1 MKKVLLASLYLMASV
16 FMLTACS
23 DDDDDN
29 NASEMPQE
37 GEVEFF
43 DELSFLQN
51 SIVEIDSTGAKMGVS
66 CGKALDEMAPTEL
79 YVGAENIEEAKEIFL
94 SWIINK
100 ESVISTGNN
109 ITVSLKSEERND
121 QGKVY
126 FTAKEQGSMVGE
138 YPLIAEVT
146 FDTDIKYVSKVY
158 FINKSSW
165 PNNAGSQYFVGD
177 IVNLHSSGREGWK
190 NYVCIREYSAGVK
203 GMLISM
209 SDKSYD
215 GYNGIFWTATETEA
229 KQASEIIRKDWNTF
243 KVFFEDAGLRLNDDY
258 LFYFAL
264 KKFWGVQIGTYA
276 INLHTGGIDWYGL
289 TKERRHLFCYF
300 FDDDGEVED

>member
-23 DDDDDN
+23 DDDDDS

-37 GEVEFF
+37 GPVEFF

-94 SWIINK
+94 SWIVNK

-165 PNNAGSQYFVGD
+165 PNNAGSLFFIGD
-177 IVNLHSSGREGWK
+177 IVELHSFGQEGRK
-190 NYVCIREYSAGVK
+190 NYVCIRESSAGVK

-215 GYNGIFWTATETEA
+215 FEGLVWTAKETQA

-258 LFYFAL
+258 LFYDAQ
-264 KKFWGVQIGTYA
+264 KKFWGVPIGTYA
-276 INLHTGGIDWYGL
+276 INLHTGGTDWYGI
-289 TKERRHLFCYF
+289 TKERRHLFCRC
-300 FDDDGEVED
+300 FDDDAEIED

>member
-23 DDDDDN
+23 DDDDDS

-165 PNNAGSQYFVGD
+165 PDNAGSLFFVGD
-177 IVNLHSSGREGWK
+177 IVNLHSFGREGMK
-190 NYVCIREYSAGVK
+190 NYVCIREFSAGVK

-215 GYNGIFWTATETEA
+215 GMEGIGWTAKETEA

-258 LFYFAL
+258 LFYHAK
-264 KKFWGVQIGTYA
+264 KKFWGVPIGTYA

-289 TKERRHLFCYF
+289 TKERRHLFCRS
-300 FDDDGEVED
+300 FDEDGEVED

>member
-1 MKKVLLASLYLMASV
+1 MQKVLLASFYLMASM

-23 DDDDDN
+23 DDDDNN

-37 GEVEFF
+37 GAVEFF

-51 SIVEIDSTGAKMGVS
+51 SIVEIDSTGAKMSVS

-79 YVGAENIEEAKEIFL
+79 YVGVENIEEAKEIFL
-94 SWIINK
+94 SWIVNK

-109 ITVSLKSEERND
+109 ITVSLKSEERQD

-165 PNNAGSQYFVGD
+165 PDNAGSQYFVGD
-177 IVNLHSSGREGWK
+177 IVLRHSLGKEGMK
-190 NYVCIREYSAGVK
+190 NFVCIREYSAGVK
-203 GMLISM
+203 GMLISIT
-209 SDKSYD
+209 DKSYD
-215 GYNGIFWTATETEA
+215 FAGIGWTAKETEA

-243 KVFFEDAGLRLNDDY
+243 
-258 LFYFAL
+258 
-264 KKFWGVQIGTYA
+264 
-276 INLHTGGIDWYGL
+276 
-289 TKERRHLFCYF
+289 
-300 FDDDGEVED
+300 

>member
-23 DDDDDN
+23 DDDDDS

-165 PNNAGSQYFVGD
+165 PNNAGSLFFVGD
-177 IVNLHSSGREGWK
+177 IVNLHSFGREGMK
-190 NYVCIREYSAGVK
+190 NYVCIREFSAGVK

-215 GYNGIFWTATETEA
+215 GMEGIGWTAKETEA

-258 LFYFAL
+258 LFYHAK
-264 KKFWGVQIGTYA
+264 KKFWGVPIGTYA

-289 TKERRHLFCYF
+289 TKERRHLFCRS
-300 FDDDGEVED
+300 FDEDGEVED

>member
-43 DELSFLQN
+43 NELSFLQN

-94 SWIINK
+94 SWIINQ

-165 PNNAGSQYFVGD
+165 PNNAGSEYFVGD
-177 IVNLHSSGREGWK
+177 IVPCLTLGEEGVK
-190 NYVCIREYSAGVK
+190 NFVCIREYSAGVK
-203 GMLISM
+203 GMLVSI

-215 GYNGIFWTATETEA
+215 FAGIAWIATETKA

-258 LFYFAL
+258 LFYNAQ
-264 KKFWGVQIGTYA
+264 KKFWGIPIGTYA
-276 INLHTGGIDWYGL
+276 INLHTGSTDWYGI
-289 TKERRHLFCYF
+289 TKERRHLYCYSV
-300 FDDDGEVED
+300 DEDGEVED

>member
-1 MKKVLLASLYLMASV
+1 MASV

-23 DDDDDN
+23 DDDDDS

-165 PNNAGSQYFVGD
+165 PNNAGSLFFVGD
-177 IVNLHSSGREGWK
+177 IVNLHSFGREGMK
-190 NYVCIREYSAGVK
+190 NYVCIREFSAGVK

-215 GYNGIFWTATETEA
+215 GMEGIGWTAKETEA

-258 LFYFAL
+258 LFYHAK
-264 KKFWGVQIGTYA
+264 KKFWGVPIGTYA

-289 TKERRHLFCYF
+289 TKERRHLFCRS
-300 FDDDGEVED
+300 FDEDGEVED

>member
-23 DDDDDN
+23 DDDDN

-43 DELSFLQN
+43 NELSFLQN

-165 PNNAGSQYFVGD
+165 PNNAGSLFFVGD
-177 IVNLHSSGREGWK
+177 IVNLHSFGREGMK
-190 NYVCIREYSAGVK
+190 NYVCIREFSAGVK

-215 GYNGIFWTATETEA
+215 GMEGIGWTAKETEA

-258 LFYFAL
+258 LFYNAQ
-264 KKFWGVQIGTYA
+264 KKFWGIPIGTYA
-276 INLHTGGIDWYGL
+276 INLHTGSTDWYGI
-289 TKERRHLFCYF
+289 TKERRHLYCYSV
-300 FDDDGEVED
+300 DEDGEVED